1 MRLFLRRRPR
11 GLLRASRQ
19 ELLDP
24 SKSWWGGR
32 RGRFADRRCCPVSV
46 APGVVPLVLP
56 RRGSPSTHRSR
67 GWLRS
72 TRSFRTASAPTKLA
86 TRGIR
91 TRAWMKQGYC
101 VASACTSEL
110 HPVADQVPHAPSMTP
125 VAMEHRHRL
134 ADVLGHVDEVDYHTV
149 RSTAALARS
158 SCVSAPWRGNVK
170 TLRHAGR
177 VRAFN
182 HREWSPAEDAR
193 VAAVASPAAVRAL
206 AVELGRSLTGC
217 FRRRGELRRR
227 GHAVSRFRTGRPPD
241 NRVTAFRRR
250 RKASMMPRPEG
261 RGNPPC
267 FLKTGATA

>member
-1 MRLFLRRRPR
+1 MRRVVCPRCRETEAALNGGKRPAVQVAFGVTR
-11 GLLRASRQ
+11 PPGLQ
-19 ELLDP
+19 P
-24 SKSWWGGR
+24 WWTPDE
-32 RGRFADRRCCPVSV
+32 DRVIAQC
-46 APGVVPLVLP
+46 
-56 RRGSPSTHRSR
+56 
-67 GWLRS
+67 
-72 TRSFRTASAPTKLA
+72 RTAAEA
-86 TRGIR
+86 HG
-91 TRAWMKQGYC
+91 
-101 VASACTSEL
+101 
-110 HPVADQVPHAPSMTP
+110 
-125 VAMEHRHRL
+125 RL
-134 ADVLGHVDEVDYHTV
+134 
-149 RSTAALARS
+149 
-158 SCVSAPWRGNVK
+158 PWRSKVSCAYRFK